1 MSEHVTMCQMRCQ
14 IEYSSSNMSASG
26 YLIISGRG
34 SHFLQSLASM
44 SPLNSFREAG
54 GPAKPDAAAGT
65 GGAGASTSAA
75 SMGSKVMTS
84 APLAL

>member
-1 MSEHVTMCQMRCQ
+1 MSR
-14 IEYSSSNMSASG
+14 SG
-26 YLIISGRG
+26 YLIISGTVGDTFSNRW
-34 SHFLQSLASM
+34 LASM

-65 GGAGASTSAA
+65 AGAGASTSAA
-75 SMGSKVMTS
+75 SMGSNVMTS